1 MYAKIFES
9 IYDGSLRKDW
19 KALVVFQ
26 QLLVLCDEEGYVD
39 KTPDAISARTT
50 IPLEIIEHG
59 ITELASPDP
68 DSRSQEE
75 EGRRIVLIAPPRKW
89 GWRIV
94 NYKSYREIRS
104 KEELRNYW
112 KDQKRGER
120 ISQAAER
127 SIVLRNK
134 LCDLYKRNRSDRM
147 DYMEESLLA
156 QIARREKC
164 LAEVDELILFKPK
177 RGRYF
182 PHTLS
187 RLLEQW
193 TGTLDAS
200 RNGHSTQESPVVVMK
215 ALQEEID
222 IHPANRESASY
233 RQNCTPEM
241 KADLK
246 AKRDK
251 YAGLRSQVA
260 NA

>member
-39 KTPDAISARTT
+39 KTADAISARTT
-50 IPLEIIEHG
+50 IPIEIIEYG
-59 ITELASPDP
+59 LNELASPDS

-75 EGRRIVLIAPPRKW
+75 DGRRIVLIAPPRKW

-94 NYKSYREIRS
+94 NYKSYRDIRS
-104 KEELRNYW
+104 KEELRSYW

-127 SIVLRNK
+127 SIALRNK
-134 LCDLYKRNRSDRM
+134 LCDLYKRNRNDRM
-147 DYMEESLLA
+147 DYMEESCLA
-156 QIARREKC
+156 QVARREKC
-164 LAEVDELILFKPK
+164 LSEADELISFKPK
-177 RGRYF
+177 RGRFF

-187 RLLEQW
+187 RLLENW

-200 RNGHSTQESPVVVMK
+200 RNGHSCQESPVVVMK
-215 ALQEEID
+215 ALQEEMD
-222 IHPANRESASY
+222 SHPANRESRAY
-233 RQNCTPEM
+233 RSDCTAEM

-246 AKRDK
+246 SKREK
-251 YAGLRSQVA
+251 YSTLRAQVA